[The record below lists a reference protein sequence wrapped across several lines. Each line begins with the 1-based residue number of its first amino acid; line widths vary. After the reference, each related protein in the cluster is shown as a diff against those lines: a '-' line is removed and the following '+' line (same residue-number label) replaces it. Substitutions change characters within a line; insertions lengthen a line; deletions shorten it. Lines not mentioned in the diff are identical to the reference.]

1 MRTKIDRSIGYFTKN
16 IFVVVGL
23 VFMWRGVWYILDFID
38 LQLFGGNHAI
48 SAVAGIFIGLFILY
62 LPDRDLKEISQL

>member
-1 MRTKIDRSIGYFTKN
+1 MRTKIDRSIKYFTKN

-38 LQLFGGNHAI
+38 LQLFGGNHII
-48 SAVAGIFIGLFILY
+48 SALGGIFIGLFILY

>member
-1 MRTKIDRSIGYFTKN
+1 MRTKIDRSIRYFTKN

-23 VFMWRGVWYILDFID
+23 VFMWRGVWYILDYID
-38 LQLFGGNHAI
+38 LQLFGGNHII
-48 SAVAGIFIGLFILY
+48 SALGGIFIGLFILY

>member
-1 MRTKIDRSIGYFTKN
+1 MRTKIDRSIKYFTKN

-23 VFMWRGVWYILDFID
+23 VFMWRGVWYILDYID
-38 LQLFGGNHAI
+38 LQLFGGNHVI
-48 SAVAGIFIGLFILY
+48 SALGGIFIGLFILY